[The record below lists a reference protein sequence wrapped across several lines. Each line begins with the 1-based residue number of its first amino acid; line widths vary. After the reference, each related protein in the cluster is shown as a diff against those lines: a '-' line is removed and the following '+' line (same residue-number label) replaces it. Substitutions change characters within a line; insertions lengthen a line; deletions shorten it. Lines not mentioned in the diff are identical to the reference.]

1 MEPSWVKIAAQFGI
15 PVVLLALAIYLA
27 VKFVD
32 KKLWP
37 LLVKQIEDA
46 KAERRADLEH
56 AKAERAAFIE
66 TIRTRDVILAELT
79 ERHGKAF
86 ELITF
91 ELKGLHTKIDN
102 GSHKKPNAS
111 TR

>member
-1 MEPSWVKIAAQFGI
+1 M
-15 PVVLLALAIYLA
+15 LLAVAIYLA

-37 LLVKQIEDA
+37 LLLKQIEDA
-46 KAERRADLEH
+46 KADRKADLEH
-56 AKAERAAFIE
+56 AKAERATFVD
-66 TIRTRDVILAELT
+66 TIRARDVILAELS

-86 ELITF
+86 ELITA
-91 ELKGLHTKIDN
+91 ELKSLHTKIDN
-102 GSHKKPNAS
+102 GSHKKPNAP